1 MHKASHRAVS
11 AWQSLTAN
19 RWKLDNGRSAINSA
33 LHYRNCGILS
43 CTGTG
48 RGSECRSAARRG
60 KLRGAVC
67 REGRGVPGG
76 CTPLGP
82 RPRPQK
88 GLTANTQHKQG
99 MRANSPQQ
107 KLDPSLPPNEN
118 QIHSRNN
125 HSTVPRYRSW
135 FERSIIVVSVKKKK
149 VNADIISRVGLFYHL
164 VFLLEKENKAK
175 GFARSGH

>member
-1 MHKASHRAVS
+1 MGEAQLIQHFITV
-11 AWQSLTAN
+11 TA
-19 RWKLDNGRSAINSA
+19 GFCHA
-33 LHYRNCGILS
+33 
-43 CTGTG
+43 
-48 RGSECRSAARRG
+48 RGLGEGARAARRR
-60 KLRGAVC
+60 KARRC
-67 REGRGVPGG
+67 CVPGG
-76 CTPLGP
+76 QGGTGSCTPLGP

-125 HSTVPRYRSW
+125 HSTVPRHRSW

>member
-1 MHKASHRAVS
+1 MGEAQLIQHF
-11 AWQSLTAN
+11 
-19 RWKLDNGRSAINSA
+19 I
-33 LHYRNCGILS
+33 
-43 CTGTG
+43 TGTAG
-48 RGSECRSAARRG
+48 FCHARGLGEAASAEAQPAGGSRG
-60 KLRGAVC
+60 GAVC

-149 VNADIISRVGLFYHL
+149 GERRHHF
-164 VFLLEKENKAK
+164 
-175 GFARSGH
+175 